1 MVGHRQKLDGA
12 IVIDIVGEFAD
23 PVIDFAGDE
32 LFLFRVLRIDE
43 IKGLDLL
50 LVIFVFP
57 FNVTVNCMLL
67 FFLALRR
74 GRVF

>member
-12 IVIDIVGEFAD
+12 IVIDVVGEFPD

-32 LFLFRVLRIDE
+32 LFLFRVLGIDQ

-50 LVIFVFP
+50 LVAFA
-57 FNVTVNCMLL
+57 
-67 FFLALRR
+67 FFRST
-74 GRVF
+74 